1 MAQQEVGTILYQVKS
16 EGEKHIDLSVGLG
29 ITNGK
34 QYHQFSKP
42 GRPLCYHATVEVI
55 TASKTV
61 PVATA
66 PKSYPVVN
74 SLVKTAAGWKDQM
87 ANAGYDTENL
97 SRYGHRL
104 RVGLTDDSIDD
115 SGQATNA
122 MEPYAHE
129 AFNDA
134 VGVAYD
140 DQTNEAGDA
149 IPYKQIAEVTTMVIP
164 SATEGTAPDE
174 LPAVILSGNTGG
186 DITRKRF
193 RTIRQWEADRM
204 GTAVEPDEGR
214 EISPTNL
221 MARLFSSAQPETDE
235 IVTELEEFQEFRP
248 YNTANF
254 EYRYQDWGNIGQL
267 AVDQKNMVTVEA
279 PCGLIQLGG
288 LGTDTS
294 TRLSANDQVLITVH
308 AIYEM

>member
-1 MAQQEVGTILYQVKS
+1 MAQQEVGTVLYQVKS
-16 EGEKHIDLSVGLG
+16 SGEKHIDLSVGLG
-29 ITNGK
+29 IANAK
-34 QYHQFSKP
+34 QYHQFSKS
-42 GRPLCYHATVEVI
+42 GRPLCYHATIEVI

-74 SLVKTAAGWKDQM
+74 ALVKTAAGWEHQM
-87 ANAGYDTENL
+87 DSAGYDSKNL
-97 SRYGHRL
+97 SRYGRRL
-104 RVGLTDDSIDD
+104 RVGLTDDAVDD
-115 SGQATNA
+115 AGLADSA
-122 MEPYAHE
+122 MQPYSHE
-129 AFNDA
+129 TFNDA
-134 VGVAYD
+134 VGAAYD
-140 DQTNEAGDA
+140 EQTNEAGTA
-149 IPYKQIAEVTTMVIP
+149 VPYGQIAEVTTMVIP

-174 LPAVILSGNTGG
+174 LPAVILSGTTGG
-186 DITRKRF
+186 DIARKRF
-193 RTIRQWEADRM
+193 RTIRQWESDRM

-221 MARLFSSAQPETDE
+221 MARLFSGAQPETDE

-294 TRLSANDQVLITVH
+294 TLLSANDQVLITIH
-308 AIYEM
+308 SIYEM